1 MYEGQINMKISK
13 EKYLKVLPPS
23 YAEIYEKG
31 LIHNWTVEECSK
43 EFHFPGMIGI
53 TDTTLRDGEQQPG
66 VFFTPDQKVEIAKK
80 IAEVGIMGAEIGYPA
95 VSEEELKAC
104 KMIHAENIKG
114 LLTFVMARARK
125 SDIDAALDADAKA
138 VDLFTSCSEFHI
150 KYKLKITLEENIRM
164 YMDALDYAK
173 DHGLMIVFGREDD
186 SRADI
191 PYFVKIAKT
200 ALEAGAMATGISD
213 TTGILTPVST
223 KWLINRLR
231 EEGLAVGPHFHNDLG
246 LATANTLAALE
257 AGSAGV
263 NGTILG
269 IGERAGNTPIEEVVV
284 ALRVLY
290 GIKTKID
297 MEGLFELCKMVS
309 KYAGVPIHVNKP
321 IAGANAFKHESGIH
335 AHGVL
340 SHPLTYELIPSEW
353 LGCKS
358 EFRYGKFSG
367 TAVVLK
373 EALEPM
379 GLVPTRE
386 QLLEI
391 VNRVKSVQLQRG
403 KDEFEKFVEEY
414 DRMMDRMGL
423 KIEEVTEIA
432 KNVME
437 GK

>member
-1 MYEGQINMKISK
+1 MKISK
-13 EKYLKVLPPS
+13 EKYLKLLPPS
-23 YAEIYEKG
+23 YAEIFEKE
-31 LIHNWTVEECSK
+31 LIHNWTVEECAN
-43 EFHFPGMIGI
+43 EFNFPAMVGI

-66 VFFTPDQKVEIAKK
+66 VFFTPDQKVEMAKK
-80 IAEVGIMGAEIGYPA
+80 LAEVGIMGAEIGYPA
-95 VSEEELKAC
+95 VSKEELKAC
-104 KMIHAENIKG
+104 KMIAAENIKG
-114 LLTFVMARARK
+114 FLTFVMARAK
-125 SDIDAALDADAKA
+125 KVDIDAALDADAKA

-164 YMDALDYAK
+164 YLEALDYAK

-191 PYFVKIAKT
+191 PYFVKLVKT
-200 ALEAGAMATGISD
+200 ALKAGAMGTGISD
-213 TTGILTPVST
+213 TTGTLTPVST

-231 EEGLAVGPHFHNDLG
+231 KEGIAVGPHFHNDLG

-257 AGSAGV
+257 AGATGV

-290 GIKTKID
+290 GIKTRID

-309 KYAGVPIHVNKP
+309 KYSGVPIHVNKP
-321 IAGANAFKHESGIH
+321 VVGANAFKHESGIH

-340 SHPLTYELIPSEW
+340 AHKLTYESIPSEW
-353 LGCKS
+353 LGRKS

-373 EALEPM
+373 EALDPL
-379 GLVPTRE
+379 GLTPTHE

-391 VNRVKSVQLQRG
+391 VNQVKAEQLKRG
-403 KDEFEKFVEEY
+403 KDEFEKFVDEY
-414 DRMMDRMGL
+414 NRMMDRMGL
-423 KIEEVTEIA
+423 TLDEVSEIA
-432 KNVME
+432 KNVM
-437 GK
+437 GGN

>member
-1 MYEGQINMKISK
+1 MKISK
-13 EKYLKVLPPS
+13 DKYLKVLPPS
-23 YAEIYEKG
+23 YAEIFEKG
-31 LIHNWTVEECSK
+31 LIHNWTVEKCADQ
-43 EFHFPGMIGI
+43 FDFPAMIGI

-66 VFFTPDQKVEIAKK
+66 VFFTPEQKVEMAKK
-80 IAEVGIMGAEIGYPA
+80 LAEVGIMAAEIGYPA
-95 VSEEELKAC
+95 VSEEELKSC

-114 LLTFVMARARK
+114 LLTFVMARAKK

-150 KYKLKITLEENIRM
+150 THKLKLTLDENISM
-164 YMDALDYAK
+164 YMEALDYAK
-173 DHGLMIVFGREDD
+173 DHGLMVVFGREDD

-191 PYFVKIAKT
+191 PYFVKLAKT

-213 TTGILTPVST
+213 TTGTLTPVST
-223 KWLINRLR
+223 RWLIKRLKQ
-231 EEGLAVGPHFHNDLG
+231 EGLAVGPHFHNDLG

-269 IGERAGNTPIEEVVV
+269 IGERAGNAPIEEVVV

-290 GIKTKID
+290 GIKTRVN

-321 IAGANAFKHESGIH
+321 IVGANAFKHESGIH

-340 SHPLTYELIPSEW
+340 AHPLTYESIPGEW
-353 LGCKS
+353 LGRKS

-373 EALEPM
+373 EALDPL
-379 GLVPTRE
+379 GLTPTHE

-391 VNRVKSVQLQRG
+391 VNRVKAVQLQRG
-403 KDEFEKFVEEY
+403 KEEFEKFVEEY
-414 DRMMDRMGL
+414 NKMMDRMGL
-423 KIEEVTEIA
+423 TLEEVTDIA

-437 GK
+437 G

>member
-1 MYEGQINMKISK
+1 MKISK
-13 EKYLKVLPPS
+13 SKYLKVLPQS
-23 YAEIYEKG
+23 YAEIFEKN
-31 LIHNWTVEECSK
+31 LIHNWTVEECADQ
-43 EFHFPGMIGI
+43 FDFPAMIGI

-66 VFFTPDQKVEIAKK
+66 VFFTPEQKVEMAKK
-80 IAEVGIMGAEIGYPA
+80 LAEVGIMGAEIGYPA
-95 VSEEELKAC
+95 VSEEELKSC

-114 LLTFVMARARK
+114 LLTFVMARAKK

-150 KYKLKITLEENIRM
+150 TQKLKLTLEENISM
-164 YMDALDYAK
+164 YMDALEYAK

-191 PYFVKIAKT
+191 PYFVKLAKT

-213 TTGILTPVST
+213 TTGTLTPVST
-223 KWLINRLR
+223 RWLIKRLKK
-231 EEGLAVGPHFHNDLG
+231 EGLAVGPHFHNDLG

-269 IGERAGNTPIEEVVV
+269 IGERAGNAPIEEVVV

-290 GIKTKID
+290 GIKTRVNL
-297 MEGLFELCKMVS
+297 EGLFELCKMVS

-321 IAGANAFKHESGIH
+321 IVGANAFKHESGIH

-340 SHPLTYELIPSEW
+340 AHPLTYESIPSEW
-353 LGCKS
+353 LGRQS

-373 EALEPM
+373 EALDPL
-379 GLVPTRE
+379 GLTPTHE

-391 VNRVKSVQLQRG
+391 VNRVKAVQLQRG
-403 KDEFEKFVEEY
+403 KEEFEKFVEEY
-414 DRMMDRMGL
+414 NKMMDRMGL
-423 KIEEVTEIA
+423 TLEEVTDIA

-437 GK
+437 G